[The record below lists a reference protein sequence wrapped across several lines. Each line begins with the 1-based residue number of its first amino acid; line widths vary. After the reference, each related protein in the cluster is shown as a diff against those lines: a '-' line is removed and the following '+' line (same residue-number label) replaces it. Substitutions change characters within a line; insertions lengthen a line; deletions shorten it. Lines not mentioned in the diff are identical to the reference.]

1 VVRGFRTLKV
11 WGKGHRLTLDLYEA
25 TSRFPGHVAYGL
37 TSQLRRCSASI
48 PANIAEGCGKS
59 GAAELGRFLL
69 ISTGSASEL
78 EYQLLLAHD
87 LGYLA
92 PDQHRNL
99 THQAQEVKKML
110 STFITA
116 LRHTPS

>member
-1 VVRGFRTLKV
+1 MVRDFRTLKV
-11 WGKGHRLTLDLYEA
+11 WGKGHRLTLGVHEA
-25 TSRFPGHVAYGL
+25 TCRFPGHEAYGL
-37 TSQLRRCSASI
+37 TSQLRRCSVSI
-48 PANIAEGCGKS
+48 PANIAEGWEKS
-59 GAAELGRFLL
+59 GDAELGRFLL

-92 PDQHRNL
+92 PDQHRSL